1 MSVPTSGIPQLAA
14 GFWGNSIVIATRYI
28 DEVAGAPIFVQI
40 SCIQNNVGVPIWFDL
55 ISFPPATLCALII
68 YCRSNPPTGGRVV
81 TNAAGWSGCGV
92 FFFFFFHVDTEKNRD
107 LRVKFEKAVRSD
119 VVFVCVCVCF
129 PGIDMMCRI
138 FSLAAVTLVTHTHSN
153 FHDRDVR

>member
-1 MSVPTSGIPQLAA
+1 M
-14 GFWGNSIVIATRYI
+14 F
-28 DEVAGAPIFVQI
+28 
-40 SCIQNNVGVPIWFDL
+40 
-55 ISFPPATLCALII
+55 
-68 YCRSNPPTGGRVV
+68 
-81 TNAAGWSGCGV
+81 